1 MAQLHLHGFVCFHKG
16 MNQKITYN
24 FRVEVGLL
32 KIMKFD
38 ETEDLLLDRGK
49 WRSVISALKYLCNQ
63 TKNMNI
69 FWKKV
74 SVERE

>member
-49 WRSVISALKYLCNQ
+49 
-63 TKNMNI
+63 
-69 FWKKV
+69 
-74 SVERE
+74 